1 MFFAKISNMN
11 TLPKINISSNSS
23 KTNLSTDD
31 ISLKN
36 LYSSQPLKNSQTA
49 SINLLDVNKF
59 RLLSAKDFNNQNL
72 PQNNCYNAWAG
83 GMEHKGI
90 SRKIK
95 SSDVQLLKLIQNWN
109 EMDFPMYFKP
119 INTFVEASADITNN
133 IISQITNKKNHKKNK
148 VDYYNAEDFILQC
161 GYHRPARH
169 NVKKILE
176 IGPGYGRQINLWSKE
191 ENLVFCALEAIE
203 SQYLSQNLYY
213 SLLENINFYEY
224 FNNPENFEIKNNP
237 GIYHLPT
244 WRLDLLP
251 KNFFDLVIAVQ
262 VLPELEEN
270 LMLKMLKT
278 FQKCVKPGGAIYI
291 RDHDLAWIP
300 GHKFD
305 LEKILPDFG
314 FQLEFRPI
322 VIDGVDIHG
331 TPRIFRKPE
340 NKFRPLDEKVD
351 INELITKLRCV

>member
-1 MFFAKISNMN
+1 MN
-11 TLPKINISSNSS
+11 AFTKKNISSFSS
-23 KTNLSTDD
+23 NTR
-31 ISLKN
+31 
-36 LYSSQPLKNSQTA
+36 SSDEEIFLKNSIFSKQLNYPETA
-49 SINLLDVNKF
+49 LKSLIDVNKF

-72 PQNNCYNAWAG
+72 PQNNCFNAWAG

-109 EMDFPMYFKP
+109 DIDFPMYFEP
-119 INTFVEASADITNN
+119 LNDFVELSAEITND
-133 IISQITNKKNHKKNK
+133 IISKITNKKDHKKNK

-213 SLLENINFYEY
+213 SLLKDTNFYEY
-224 FNNPENFEIKNNP
+224 FNNPESFEIKNNP

-251 KNFFDLVIAVQ
+251 ENFFDLVIAVQ

-278 FQKCVKPGGAIYI
+278 FQRCVKPGGAIYI

-305 LEKILPDFG
+305 LDKILPDFG

-322 VIDGVDIHG
+322 VTDKFDIHG
-331 TPRIFRKPE
+331 IPRIFRKPE
-340 NKFRPLDEKVD
+340 NEFRPVDGKVKS
-351 INELITKLRCV
+351 NELISKIR

>member
-1 MFFAKISNMN
+1 MN

-109 EMDFPMYFKP
+109 EIDFPMYFEP
-119 INTFVEASADITNN
+119 LNYFVELSAEITND
-133 IISQITNKKNHKKNK
+133 IISKITNKKNHKKNK

-161 GYHRPARH
+161 AYHRPARH

-191 ENLVFCALEAIE
+191 ENLVYCALEAIE

-213 SLLENINFYEY
+213 SLLKNTNFYEY
-224 FNNPENFEIKNNP
+224 FNKPESFEIKNNP

-251 KNFFDLVIAVQ
+251 ENFFDLVIAVQ

-278 FQKCVKPGGAIYI
+278 FQRCVKPGGAIYI

-305 LEKILPDFG
+305 LDKILPDFG

-322 VIDGVDIHG
+322 VTDKFDIHG
-331 TPRIFRKPE
+331 IPRIFRKPE
-340 NKFRPLDEKVD
+340 NEFRPVDEKVNC
-351 INELITKLRCV
+351 NELISKIR

>member
-1 MFFAKISNMN
+1 M
-11 TLPKINISSNSS
+11 
-23 KTNLSTDD
+23 
-31 ISLKN
+31 
-36 LYSSQPLKNSQTA
+36 
-49 SINLLDVNKF
+49 
-59 RLLSAKDFNNQNL
+59 
-72 PQNNCYNAWAG
+72 
-83 GMEHKGI
+83 
-90 SRKIK
+90 
-95 SSDVQLLKLIQNWN
+95 QLLKLIQNWN
-109 EMDFPMYFKP
+109 EIDFPIYFEP
-119 INTFVEASADITNN
+119 LNYFVELSAEITND
-133 IISQITNKKNHKKNK
+133 IIGKITNKKNHKKNK

-305 LEKILPDFG
+305 LDKILPDFG

-322 VIDGVDIHG
+322 VTDKFDIHG
-331 TPRIFRKPE
+331 IPRIFRKPE
-340 NKFRPLDEKVD
+340 NEFRPVDEKVNC
-351 INELITKLRCV
+351 NELISKIR